1 MPITGRMKH
10 FTCGSVVPGCTA
22 EFSSETTLGIFE
34 QVTAHALTDH
44 GLSDLPDELTEQVLR
59 NITE

>member
-1 MPITGRMKH
+1 MKH

-22 EFSSETTLGIFE
+22 TFSAETTLGIFE
-34 QVTAHALTDH
+34 QVTAHALQDH
-44 GLSDLPDELTEQVLR
+44 GLSDLPDELTERVLA